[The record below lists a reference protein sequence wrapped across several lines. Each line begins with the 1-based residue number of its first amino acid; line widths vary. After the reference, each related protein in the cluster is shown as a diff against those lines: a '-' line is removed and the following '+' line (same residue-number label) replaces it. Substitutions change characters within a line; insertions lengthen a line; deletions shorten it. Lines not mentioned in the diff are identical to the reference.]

1 MSSSTSR
8 KQANPP
14 VSQARSQGQTS
25 QSSTNSLSKR
35 PQTESRLRG
44 TAPRQTQRAGRRRGV
59 SVWRAY
65 RWWLVGLTLVV
76 IGAIVGLFLLLGHQ
90 STANSTSSRSATDP
104 QVLNDLALI
113 SDSQFSKVGTG
124 NLSSPLR
131 VIADRPMLRGPTGK
145 PEFFYWGAEF
155 CPYCAAER
163 WPVVV
168 ALSRFGTF
176 SKLPETTSSDTDA
189 YPNTATFTF
198 HGSVYQ
204 SNYLDFAPVEL
215 EDREGHPLEGPTVE
229 EQQIIGSLNPD
240 GSIPFL
246 DIANLYLVRG
256 QSFDPGILT
265 GLSQRD
271 IALQLTDPGTP
282 VAKNILGVANYLT
295 AAICVATA
303 DQPVSVCN
311 TSYIQFIQRQLP
323 RSPYAPTPTPTPSAS
338 LPSALPTTALG
349 LIMLLPAV
357 RRPQGEVRRRTSQHQ
372 AQKKR

>member
-1 MSSSTSR
+1 MS
-8 KQANPP
+8 Q
-14 VSQARSQGQTS
+14 
-25 QSSTNSLSKR
+25 
-35 PQTESRLRG
+35 
-44 TAPRQTQRAGRRRGV
+44 RRGLAA
-59 SVWRAY
+59 WRVY
-65 RWWLVGLTLVV
+65 RWWIVGATLAL
-76 IGAIVGLFLLLGHQ
+76 IGILIGLFLFLGHQ
-90 STANSTSSRSATDP
+90 STGSSASRRVPTDP
-104 QVLNDLALI
+104 QVMNDLALI
-113 SDSQFSKVGTG
+113 GDSQLSKVGTG

-168 ALSRFGTF
+168 ALTRFGTF

-204 SNYLDFAPVEL
+204 SDYLDFAPVEL
-215 EDREGHPLEGPTVE
+215 EDREGHPLEGPSVE
-229 EQQIIGSLNPD
+229 QQQIIASLNPD

-265 GLSQRD
+265 GMSQRD

-282 VAKNILGVANYLT
+282 IAKNILGVANYLT
-295 AAICVATA
+295 AAICVATG
-303 DQPVSVCN
+303 DQPARVCK
-311 TSYIQFIQRQLP
+311 TSYIQFIEKQLP
-323 RSPYAPTPTPTPSAS
+323 RSPYAPTPTPSAS
-338 LPSALPTTALG
+338 QPSDLLTTALG
-349 LIMLLPAV
+349 PMALLPAL
-357 RRPQGEVRRRTSQHQ
+357 RRPRHGHGKKQPTAYRRY
-372 AQKKR
+372 

>member
-1 MSSSTSR
+1 MSSSASR
-8 KQANPP
+8 KRANPP
-14 VSQARSQGQTS
+14 TSQTRSLGRTSQA
-25 QSSTNSLSKR
+25 STGSVSKHV
-35 PQTESRLRG
+35 QTEARPKG
-44 TAPRQTQRAGRRRGV
+44 TLPRQLQRAGRRRGV
-59 SVWRAY
+59 SSWRAY
-65 RWWLVGLTLVV
+65 RWWLVGATLIL
-76 IGAIVGLFLLLGHQ
+76 IGAIVGLFLFLSYQNLTTH
-90 STANSTSSRSATDP
+90 TNASRSATDP
-104 QVLNDLALI
+104 QVMNNLALI
-113 SDSQFSKVGTG
+113 NDSQFSKVGTG
-124 NLSSPLR
+124 DLSNPLR
-131 VIADRPMLRGPTGK
+131 VIADRPMLRGSGSK

-176 SKLPETTSSDTDA
+176 SQLPETTSSDTDA

-198 HGSVYQ
+198 HGSAYQ

-215 EDREGHPLEGPTVE
+215 EDREGHPLEGPTVTQ
-229 EQQIIGSLNPD
+229 QQIISSLNPD

-295 AAICVATA
+295 AAICVATE
-303 DQPVSVCN
+303 DQPASVCK
-311 TSYIQFIQRQLP
+311 TSYIQFIEKQLP
-323 RSPYAPTPTPTPSAS
+323 RSPYAPTPAPSAS
-338 LPSALPTTALG
+338 LPSDLPTTALG
-349 LIMLLPAV
+349 LIAPLPIV
-357 RRPQGEVRRRTSQHQ
+357 RRPQ
-372 AQKKR
+372 